1 MVQAPRVLIVD
12 DHPLFRDALETAL
25 ECAYPAGAAASHA
38 SSLSDALA
46 RLQADDVDLVLL
58 DLNLG
63 DSAEFEG
70 LTRLRAARP
79 DCPVVVVS
87 ATETPE
93 AFETARMLGAAGY
106 LPKSMSLDDLS
117 AALAT
122 TLDGGNGF
130 RNVSESPCQ
139 PIVPPNALPA
149 SPRPRDACS
158 PDCPMACSTSR
169 SPMKWI
175 FPWRR

>member
-93 AFETARMLGAAGY
+93 AFEKARRIPPQEHVPGRPVGGARHDAGWGA
-106 LPKSMSLDDLS
+106 M
-117 AALAT
+117 
-122 TLDGGNGF
+122 
-130 RNVSESPCQ
+130 VSGMCRKVPASQLCRRTHCQ
-139 PIVPPNALPA
+139 PHPGPETRARPIVRWPA
-149 SPRPRDACS
+149 QQADRL
-158 PDCPMACSTSR
+158 
-169 SPMKWI
+169 
-175 FPWRR
+175 